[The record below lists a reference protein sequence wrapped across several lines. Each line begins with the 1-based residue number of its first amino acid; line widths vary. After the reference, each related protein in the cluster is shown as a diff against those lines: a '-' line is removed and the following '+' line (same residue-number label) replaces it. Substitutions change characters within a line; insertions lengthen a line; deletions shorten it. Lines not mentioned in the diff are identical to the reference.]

1 MYQKEVEVRWNDLD
15 ANGHMANAA
24 YVQMGSTTRM
34 AFFDSLGFSL
44 EKMQQKRIGP
54 IVFQEQLFYF
64 QEGFLG
70 DRIRITVQ
78 LSGLSEAGR
87 FFATQQ
93 EFYDKEGNNLA
104 RILLT
109 GGFFNTETRKITTLD
124 AADYKKLSQA
134 PKTAAFQVLTSKD
147 TRSLGE
153 QPIPWNSA

>member
-15 ANGHMANAA
+15 ANWHMANAA

-54 IVFQEQLFYF
+54 IVF